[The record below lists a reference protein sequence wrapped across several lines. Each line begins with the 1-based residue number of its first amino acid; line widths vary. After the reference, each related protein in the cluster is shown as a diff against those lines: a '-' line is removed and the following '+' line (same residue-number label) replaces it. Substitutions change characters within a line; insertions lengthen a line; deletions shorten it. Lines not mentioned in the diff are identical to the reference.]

1 MRIAVLSCIHG
12 NIPAL
17 EAVDRDI
24 AAAKPDRVLCLGDV
38 VGYGAQPREC
48 IEFVRARGWP
58 TILGNHE
65 AAVLD
70 ENVAEEFNPV
80 AWMAI
85 TYTRKTVNEADRAWM
100 KTLPETMEL
109 DGYQLAHGSTAGA
122 RPFKY
127 VLTPQDAE
135 DALNAATR
143 PVVFIGHTH
152 IALAYH
158 RVGGTGGAMTLRQEQ
173 SQQVAPGTS
182 AVINVGAAGQPRDK
196 DPRAAWVLYDTV
208 TRQADW
214 HRVAYDIALAAQRIR
229 DAGLPEKLAARLIE
243 GR

>member
-12 NIPAL
+12 NVPAL

-70 ENVAEEFNPV
+70 ENCAEEFNPV

-85 TYTRKTVNEADRAWM
+85 TYTRKTVDASDRAWM
-100 KTLPETMEL
+100 RTLPEILEE
-109 DGYQLAHGSTAGA
+109 DGFQLAHGSTAGA

-127 VLTPQDAE
+127 VLTEQDA
-135 DALNAATR
+135 
-143 PVVFIGHTH
+143 
-152 IALAYH
+152 
-158 RVGGTGGAMTLRQEQ
+158 
-173 SQQVAPGTS
+173 
-182 AVINVGAAGQPRDK
+182 
-196 DPRAAWVLYDTV
+196 
-208 TRQADW
+208 
-214 HRVAYDIALAAQRIR
+214 
-229 DAGLPEKLAARLIE
+229 
-243 GR
+243 